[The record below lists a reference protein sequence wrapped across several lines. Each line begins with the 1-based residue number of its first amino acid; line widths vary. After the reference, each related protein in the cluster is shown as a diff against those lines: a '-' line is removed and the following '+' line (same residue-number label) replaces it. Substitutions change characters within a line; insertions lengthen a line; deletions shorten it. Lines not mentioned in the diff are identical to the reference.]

1 MFDSFS
7 PLWRLIGRC
16 SHFAFVSACQV
27 KDRGK
32 PSKGTQ
38 QRNRPIK
45 SSHDIIQQNI
55 GHIETLLLLEMAHRA
70 AAAIC
75 NHYRHQVSTI
85 LGDGIFATEQQLKE
99 KYFNGAVFVN
109 SIRSIEKC
117 QTVLSW
123 FFFFFL
129 CCWITRKPGLRRCW
143 MLPDSTDV
151 SVCCDAARK
160 IRRIRRSN
168 FV

>member
-1 MFDSFS
+1 M
-7 PLWRLIGRC
+7 
-16 SHFAFVSACQV
+16 
-27 KDRGK
+27 
-32 PSKGTQ
+32 
-38 QRNRPIK
+38 
-45 SSHDIIQQNI
+45 
-55 GHIETLLLLEMAHRA
+55 LEMARR

-85 LGDGIFATEQQLKE
+85 LGGIFATEQQLKE

-117 QTVLSW
+117 QTVSSW
-123 FFFFFL
+123 FFFFFSLL
-129 CCWITRKPGLRRCW
+129 CLNNPRTRPPRPSRCWICADVAR
-143 MLPDSTDV
+143 DSTDV

-160 IRRIRRSN
+160 IRRSN